1 MKRLLT
7 RSNRE
12 TGTVR
17 ELRLQ
22 VQRKQLEVKAA
33 VAHPGTMVDAGLA
46 DVLKRLD
53 ALEYAVE
60 HADRDA
66 APTSH
71 MLSEWSHLA
80 RTQVIGAHSPT
91 TWLGKLARHAVTRKD
106 RFR

>member
-33 VAHPGTMVDAGLA
+33 VEDLLTTAQV
-46 DVLKRLD
+46 
-53 ALEYAVE
+53 
-60 HADRDA
+60 
-66 APTSH
+66 SH
-71 MLSEWSHLA
+71 
-80 RTQVIGAHSPT
+80 
-91 TWLGKLARHAVTRKD
+91 
-106 RFR
+106 